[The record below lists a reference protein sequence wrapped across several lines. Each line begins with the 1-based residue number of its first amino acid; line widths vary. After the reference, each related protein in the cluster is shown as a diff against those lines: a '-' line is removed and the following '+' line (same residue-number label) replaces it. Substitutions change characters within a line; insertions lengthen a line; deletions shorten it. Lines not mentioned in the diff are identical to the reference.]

1 MNDAD
6 DPPALP
12 RRKPILEKPPESIG
26 RASLKRINGI
36 LHRVTPLF
44 DEAGQLVQWAVA
56 PVMVEFR
63 LRDLLQILVGSSLLA
78 VPVAFTE
85 ETWNLGERL
94 PLANVLG
101 IAAISIAMIAAFVY
115 YNFYRVGFRQHIFEY
130 IKRVMA
136 IYGLSLLVVACI
148 LTIILQC
155 PWDTDPIL
163 ALKRVILVGYPAS
176 MSAAVTDS
184 IK

>member
-6 DPPALP
+6 DPPPLP
-12 RRKPILEKPPESIG
+12 ARNPKPEQSPQSIG

-56 PVMVEFR
+56 PVMVELR

-85 ETWNLGERL
+85 ETWN
-94 PLANVLG
+94 
-101 IAAISIAMIAAFVY
+101 
-115 YNFYRVGFRQHIFEY
+115 
-130 IKRVMA
+130 
-136 IYGLSLLVVACI
+136 
-148 LTIILQC
+148 
-155 PWDTDPIL
+155 
-163 ALKRVILVGYPAS
+163 
-176 MSAAVTDS
+176 
-184 IK
+184 